1 MAIEFRPLRAEEV
14 ECRIGQIAKNGSG
27 LSLLLFKT
35 ARTDMDIL
43 DETVGPDNW
52 QCKFYEQKG
61 TLFCSTGI
69 RIKREDGSYEWVWKD
84 DAGSPSNMEA
94 AKGEASDCRKRSG
107 VCWGI
112 GRELYT
118 APRIWI
124 YAQNRDGS
132 ANCNIKQG
140 QNGKYQCYDEFS
152 VERIDIRNHE
162 IIYVSVRNDSTGRV
176 VYTWA
181 KQEYQAEPQ
190 TNNQP
195 ANAPTREML
204 EEMSGLVAELAKA
217 RNVDND
223 TVLKGVLGSK
233 AAKDSG
239 ISNGEVKTSRQAMAV
254 IGQLK
259 AWLRKG

>member
-1 MAIEFRPLRAEEV
+1 MGTFNDHPKGVQPSGWKRGAPKGDDMVCSTWRHVAVR
-14 ECRIGQIAKNGSG
+14 KNGDG
-27 LSLLLFKT
+27 LANRPEHKVKRACFK
-35 ARTDMDIL
+35 L
-43 DETVGPDNW
+43 
-52 QCKFYEQKG
+52 
-61 TLFCSTGI
+61 
-69 RIKREDGSYEWVWKD
+69 
-84 DAGSPSNMEA
+84 
-94 AKGEASDCRKRSG
+94 
-107 VCWGI
+107 GI

-223 TVLKGVLGSK
+223 TVLKGVLSSK